1 MRLDARSLP
10 SLVAAASLGIPGA
23 GIILE
28 WLQNPALYPSTL
40 IEDGVLAILL
50 TRAALYLVLPR
61 VRRMKPSNLVVLLS
75 GDILMLPVAVG
86 LYLLTG
92 DYFFDAFQGAYLA
105 AWLSSALVVYPL
117 VASYA
122 ITAAMLQ
129 RSRLSAVVPSAAGA
143 FVLSTEV
150 LGRLGGAPAGQG
162 LSSVARLT
170 LAVGGKAAQSAGTD
184 ALVLGCGA
192 LLFVSLAAY
201 SFVAE
206 SARTPAVP
214 ALAVGVAGVAAL
226 LGWTLLVPDVQP
238 WASYGVPSAAAAG
251 VIWVVARER

>member
-1 MRLDARSLP
+1 MRLGARSLP

-28 WLQNPALYPSTL
+28 WLQNPALYPSTQV
-40 IEDGVLAILL
+40 EDGVLAFLL
-50 TRAALYLVLPR
+50 IRAALYLGVPR
-61 VRRMKPSNLVVLLS
+61 VRKMKPSNLVVMLS

-92 DYFFDAFQGAYLA
+92 NYSFEAFEGAYLA

-117 VASYA
+117 VASFA
-122 ITAAMLQ
+122 ITDAMLQ

-143 FVLSTEV
+143 FILSTEV
-150 LGRLGGAPAGQG
+150 LGRLGGAQGGQG
-162 LSSVARLT
+162 LSSVAHLS
-170 LAVGGKAAQSAGTD
+170 LAIGGRVAPSAGTD

-201 SFVAE
+201 SFLEGSVK
-206 SARTPAVP
+206 RPAVP
-214 ALAVGVAGVAAL
+214 GLAVGVAGVAAL
-226 LGWTLLVPDVQP
+226 LGWSLLVPGVQP
-238 WASYGVPSAAAAG
+238 WVAYGLPSAAAAG
-251 VIWVVARER
+251 VIWVVTREK